1 MSDHYET
8 NFVKQHGP
16 EDDGRVQLKNGH
28 FLDVINGKYFNPE
41 ISLIIESG
49 RIRAMPGLPGE
60 STDIRPDFI
69 IDLKGK
75 TVLPGLLN
83 THCHVNMTLST
94 ITPGLQD
101 IRLSEGISE
110 RQKAKNMVECL
121 AHGITNVRDAYT
133 EDLRV
138 TRTLREDVSK
148 GEMPGPRIV
157 QSIVVGPPGS
167 YLAQK
172 YGLAKQLI
180 ASALGLNKAFG
191 IAKMDHSR
199 IEAGV
204 VEFPVDATEKQ
215 VREVVDRAIDE
226 RGAEAIKIGEQRE
239 NVTTLKQD
247 STIMT
252 INQLEALA
260 DQTRLRGLKSMMH
273 HRSVESFRRGVKA
286 GVSSLSHLPIDA
298 LLTKEDLDAFKAVGC
313 IIEPTVSTSYGLLW
327 KIEGDPWYDHPEMN
341 RLTEFRDRTY
351 TYAALA
357 DEYHIPELR
366 DRVTASYEKLSK
378 GRFRVMVFHS
388 LSPLL
393 RHYAP
398 GIYYGLD
405 NLRLLFEHDAHI
417 ALANDG
423 GAPPLTPA
431 MMRLE
436 LTLLDFV
443 LNREPANVKLSGAE
457 AARISTINS
466 AYSMG
471 LERDFGSIET
481 GKVADLVILDGDPLE
496 EPCILGSRVDALF
509 MDGKLIIDNCGLQ
522 IEACPDPH

>member
-8 NFVKQHGP
+8 NFVKQHVP
-16 EDDGRVQLKNGH
+16 EDDGRIQLKNGH
-28 FLDVINGKYFNPE
+28 FLDVVNGKYFNPE

-83 THCHVNMTLST
+83 THCHVNMTLSS

-101 IRLSEGISE
+101 IRLGESLSE
-110 RQKAKNMVECL
+110 RQKAKNMAECL

-133 EDLRV
+133 EDLRA
-138 TRTLREDVSK
+138 TRTLREDISK

-157 QSIVVGPPGS
+157 QSVVVGPPGS
-167 YLAQK
+167 YLTQK
-172 YGLAKQLI
+172 YSLAKQFI

-191 IAKMDHSR
+191 VAKMDHSR

-204 VEFPVDATEKQ
+204 VELPVDATEKQ
-215 VREVVDRAIDE
+215 VREAVDRAIDE
-226 RGAEAIKIGEQRE
+226 RGAEAIKIGEQRQ
-239 NVTTLKQD
+239 NVITLKHD

-252 INQLEALA
+252 MNQLDALA
-260 DQTRLRGLKSMMH
+260 DQARLRGLKSMMH

-298 LLTKEDLDAFKAVGC
+298 LLTKEDVDAFKAAGC
-313 IIEPTVSTSYGLLW
+313 IIEPTISTAYGLFW
-327 KIEGDPWYDHPEMN
+327 KIKGDLWYDHPEMN

-351 TYAALA
+351 TYASLA
-357 DEYHIPELR
+357 DEYYIPEFR
-366 DRVTASYEKLSK
+366 GRVTRSYEKLSNGK
-378 GRFRVMVFHS
+378 FRVLGFHN

-393 RHYAP
+393 RHNAP

-443 LNREPANVKLSGAE
+443 LNKEPANVKLSGAE
-457 AARISTINS
+457 AAQIATINS
-466 AYSMG
+466 ACSMG
-471 LERDFGSIET
+471 LEKEFGSIET
-481 GKVADLVILDGDPLE
+481 GKVADLVIFDGDPLE
-496 EPCILGSRVDALF
+496 DFRLIGSQLAALF
-509 MDGKLIIDNCGLQ
+509 MDGRLVIDNCGLEVKA
-522 IEACPDPH
+522 IRAA

>member
-8 NFVKQHGP
+8 NFVKKQVN
-16 EDDGRVQLKNGH
+16 EDDKRVQLKNGR

-41 ISLIIESG
+41 VSLIIENG

-75 TVLPGLLN
+75 TVLPGLFN
-83 THCHVNMTLST
+83 THCHVNMTLAT

-101 IRLSEGISE
+101 IRLSEGSSE
-110 RQKAKNMVECL
+110 RQKAKNMAECL

-133 EDLRV
+133 EDLRA
-138 TRTLREDVSK
+138 TRTLRKEISK
-148 GEMPGPRIV
+148 GEIPGPRIM
-157 QSIVVGPPGS
+157 QSVVVGPPGS
-167 YLAQK
+167 YLIQK
-172 YGLAKQLI
+172 YGLAKQYI
-180 ASALGLNKAFG
+180 ASALGLTKAFG

-199 IEAGV
+199 MEAGV
-204 VEFPVDATEKQ
+204 VEFPIDATEKQ
-215 VREVVDRAIDE
+215 VREAVDIAIDE

-239 NVTTLKQD
+239 NVITLKHD

-286 GVSSLSHLPIDA
+286 GVSSLSHYPIDA
-298 LLTKEDLDAFKAVGC
+298 LLTKEDSDTFKAAGC
-313 IIEPTVSTSYGLLW
+313 IIEPTISTSYGLFW
-327 KIEGDPWYDHPEMN
+327 KIKGDPWYDHPEMN
-341 RLTEFRDRTY
+341 RLTEFRDKTY
-351 TYAALA
+351 TYIALA
-357 DEYHIPELR
+357 DEYYIPELR
-366 DRVTASYEKLSK
+366 DRVITSYEKLSK
-378 GRFRVMVFHS
+378 GRFRVMVFHN

-393 RHYAP
+393 RHYAR

-443 LNREPANVKLSGAE
+443 LNKEPANVKLSSAE

-471 LERDFGSIET
+471 LEKDFGSIET

-509 MDGKLIIDNCGLQ
+509 MDGRLVIDNCGLEVKA
-522 IEACPDPH
+522 IRAA